1 MTIKDEF
8 ELMQLISMVSFGI
21 IPGLIYV
28 NVIQCD
34 VVIDVVERNRVA
46 KEKSLVDELMVAPPP
61 PPHCSSSASCTSSSG
76 CSNQNNS
83 SANAAGEGETH
94 RWIIEFNLLLTTADS
109 SGRDA
114 GFFKNIQKFD
124 IWLLFI

>member
-8 ELMQLISMVSFGI
+8 ELMQLISMVFFGI

-94 RWIIEFNLLLTTADS
+94 R
-109 SGRDA
+109 
-114 GFFKNIQKFD
+114 
-124 IWLLFI
+124 